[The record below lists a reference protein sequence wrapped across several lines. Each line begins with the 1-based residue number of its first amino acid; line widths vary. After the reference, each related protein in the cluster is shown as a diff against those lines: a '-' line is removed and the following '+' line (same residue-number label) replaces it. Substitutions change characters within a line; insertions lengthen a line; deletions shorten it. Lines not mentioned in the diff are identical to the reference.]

1 MSDAEKIIDMIG
13 KLDAKMDKLGSEV
26 GILGSEVGKLDA
38 KVEKLD
44 AKVEKLDLDLAEVR
58 EHVILIEQDH
68 GKQLNALFDSY
79 ELLYTIS
86 CEIRTGMTKLQAT
99 QDHHDLRLLRLEA
112 KIS

>member
-26 GILGSEVGKLDA
+26 GILGSEVG
-38 KVEKLD
+38 KLD